1 MEDSMRFGIIRQIWA
16 LFRELMIPGIVICSI
31 IILLSCGEKQEE
43 SKQEETMNTLNPTL
57 QERIDLYASVNIT
70 ADISHLTVNEKKVIE
85 LLIEAGKIA
94 DEIFWKQTAPS
105 AIPIRDSLIAENTPE
120 ARQSLDFVMINYG
133 PYDRID
139 EGKRYLGSGPD
150 KRPDGGNFYPLD
162 MTKKEFE
169 DFIKANPDKKDEF
182 ESQYTIIVR
191 DKENLKAIPYHEAYP
206 EIQKVAEKL
215 EEAAFYADNPTF
227 KAYLIERANAF
238 RTDQYFNSDM
248 MWMDI
253 KNSKIDVIIGPIENY
268 EDAIY
273 NYKTAWEAV
282 VMVKDEKATKELEF
296 FNQHVKDFENR
307 LPYDKKYIRKQ
318 VGSGTQIN
326 FVNVLFF
333 GGDCQVG
340 TKTIACSLPN
350 DPKVREAKG
359 GGKNSMYKNM
369 MEAKF
374 DKIVVPIAE
383 KLLEPEQAK
392 FTNKKA
398 FMTFVTLHEVSHT
411 LGRGYVFGND
421 ALSVRKALKEKYSA
435 IEECKADILGI
446 YNQKH
451 LFDMGK
457 LTQDDLKKAM
467 ATYLPGLY
475 RSIRFG
481 AEEAHGKANLIQLNF
496 LFEKGAISKN
506 SNGKFVINEDIF
518 FDKCAELAKLVLTIE
533 AEGDYKK
540 AAEILKKYGIMK
552 KEIQSA
558 IDLLKGIPRDLNTT
572 FNLNSSQAKNRD
584 KDDDATSDAVHIIQG
599 L

>member
-1 MEDSMRFGIIRQIWA
+1 MEVLNQFRKIKYLGFI
-16 LFRELMIPGIVICSI
+16 LFSILVIQ
-31 IILLSCGEKQEE
+31 SCGEKQNGTKKDEA
-43 SKQEETMNTLNPTL
+43 MNKLNPAL
-57 QERIDLYASVNIT
+57 QERIDLYAPVNIT
-70 ADISHLTVNEKKVIE
+70 ADISKLSANEQKVIG

-94 DEIFWKQTAPS
+94 DEVFWKQTAPS
-105 AIPIRDSLIAENTPE
+105 AIPTRDSLRKLNTAE
-120 ARQSLDFVMINYG
+120 ARQALDFVMINYG

-139 EGKRYLGSGPD
+139 DSKRYLGIGPD
-150 KRPDGGNFYPLD
+150 KRPEGGNFYPLD

-169 DFIKANPDKKDEF
+169 DFIKNNPQMKDDF
-182 ESQYTIIVR
+182 ESQYTVIVR
-191 DKENLKAIPYHEAYP
+191 ENGLLKAIPYHKAYP
-206 EIQKVAEKL
+206 EVFKIAEKL
-215 EEAAFYADNPTF
+215 EEAAKYADNPSF
-227 KAYLIERANAF
+227 KTYLIERAKAL
-238 RTDQYFNSDM
+238 RTDDYFNSDM
-248 MWMDI
+248 VWMDI
-253 KNSKIDVIIGPIENY
+253 RNSNIDVIIGPIENY
-268 EDAIY
+268 EDAMF
-273 NYKTAWEAV
+273 NYKTAYEAV
-282 VMVKDEKATKELEF
+282 VMVKDEVATKELEL
-296 FNQHVKDFENR
+296 FNKHVKDFEDR

-326 FVNVLFF
+326 FVNVLYF
-333 GGDCQVG
+333 GGDCQQG

-421 ALSVRKALKEKYSA
+421 ALSVRKALKERYSA

-451 LFDMGK
+451 LFDMGIFK
-457 LTQDDLKKAM
+457 SDDLKKAM

-496 LFEKGAISKN
+496 LFEKGAIMKN

-518 FDKCAELAKLVLTIE
+518 FEKCAELAKLVLTIE
-533 AEGDYKK
+533 AEGNYKK
-540 AAEILKKYGIMK
+540 AGEILEKYGK
-552 KEIQSA
+552 VNKDIQDA
-558 IDLLKGIPRDLNTT
+558 IDLLKSIPRDLNTT
-572 FNLNSSQAKNRD
+572 YKM
-584 KDDDATSDAVHIIQG
+584 
-599 L
+599 